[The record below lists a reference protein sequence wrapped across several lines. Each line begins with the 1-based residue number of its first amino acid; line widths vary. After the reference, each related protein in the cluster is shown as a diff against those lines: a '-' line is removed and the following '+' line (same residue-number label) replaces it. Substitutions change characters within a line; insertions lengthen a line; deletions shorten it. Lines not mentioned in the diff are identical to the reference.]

1 MNTETRLPLPEQL
14 YRQYR
19 DKISGYIHSRIADK
33 QTAEDLLST
42 VFLKICENYTN
53 YDREKAAA
61 STWIYIIT
69 RNTVYDHFR
78 KEASRG
84 AIIPLDTL
92 KIEPFEEPDPAANLI
107 CEETLEELAC
117 ALEQLPETERDLI
130 LLVYYHAR
138 SLKEAAE
145 QIGIGYSAAK
155 YHHQAA
161 LERLHRYLE
170 G

>member
-1 MNTETRLPLPEQL
+1 MNTETLRPLPEKL
-14 YRQYR
+14 YWQYR
-19 DKISGYIHSRIADK
+19 DKISGYIHSRVADK
-33 QTAEDLLST
+33 QTAEDLFSA
-42 VFLKICENYTN
+42 VFLKVCENYKR
-53 YDREKAAA
+53 YDSKKASA
-61 STWIYIIT
+61 STWIYTIT
-69 RNTVYDHFR
+69 RNTICDYFR

-84 AIIPLDTL
+84 AMIPLDTL
-92 KIEPFEEPDPAANLI
+92 GIEPFEEPDPAANLI
-107 CEETLEELAC
+107 CEETLEELAY

-130 LLVYYHAR
+130 VLVYYHAF

-161 LERLHRYLE
+161 LERLHQYLE